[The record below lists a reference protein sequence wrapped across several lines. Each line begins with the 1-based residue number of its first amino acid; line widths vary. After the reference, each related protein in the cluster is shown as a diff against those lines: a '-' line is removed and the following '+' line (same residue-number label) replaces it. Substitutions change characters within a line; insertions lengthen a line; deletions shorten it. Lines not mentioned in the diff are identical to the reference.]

1 METTHQLEA
10 WRDLYVML
18 GTSSAALLGLLYVV
32 TSLHLDEI
40 VNNAVYRTRA
50 RSNSLYLIVTLV
62 EAALFLTPQ
71 PMVTLGLTII
81 VVNVFGLSVNVRN
94 TYRIL
99 YKNWSIGQHG
109 GMTLYRAFS
118 FMFGFLLGIAGGAGL
133 FAGSSWGLYLVTA
146 SYLVLLVGVALNA
159 WSIMLGV
166 GQTEE
171 AEKTNRRATRK
182 ARS

>member
-1 METTHQLEA
+1 MEAAHELES

-40 VNNAVYRTRA
+40 VNNPVYRNRA

-62 EAALFLTPQ
+62 EATLILTPQ
-71 PMVTLGLTII
+71 PTVVLGLELAA
-81 VVNVFGLSVNVRN
+81 VNLFGLSVNARN

-99 YKNWSIGQHG
+99 QNRNVSKRG
-109 GMTLYRAFS
+109 GMTLYRAFT
-118 FMFGFLLGIAGGAGL
+118 FMLGFLLGVAGGACL
-133 FAGSSWGLYLVTA
+133 FGHIHSGLYLVTA
-146 SYLVLLVGVALNA
+146 SYIMLLVAVALNA

-166 GQTEE
+166 G
-171 AEKTNRRATRK
+171 EKDETTKAKSTRGTKRRR
-182 ARS
+182 